1 MMLVLNIA
9 ANGMEARSKETAI
22 IANNIANISTD
33 GYKSQQATF
42 SDLLYIK
49 EQRPGVQFN
58 EEGNIIP
65 TGIQIGLGTKLVGTY
80 RLLNQGPPKQTNSQ
94 FDLSINGNG
103 YFRIEMPDGTF
114 AYTRNGSLRLD
125 SNGQLVTNDG
135 LIVSPGIII
144 PQNYNAVDGGGVIIN
159 GSGQVFVKI
168 DNEAPQL
175 IGQLD
180 IANFPNPGGLETQ
193 GNNLLTVTESSG
205 NEILGTAGLDGMGF
219 FQQKWLEASNVNPIT
234 ELVNLVT
241 AQRAFEFSS
250 KCFKAGDEMTQTAT
264 TLKT

>member
-22 IANNIANISTD
+22 IANNVANISTD
-33 GYKSQQATF
+33 GYKSEQSNF

-65 TGIQIGLGTKLVGTY
+65 TGIQIGLGTKLTGTY
-80 RLLNQGPPKQTNSQ
+80 RLLTQGAPKQTNSQ

-103 YFRIEMPDGTF
+103 YFRVEMPDGTF
-114 AYTRNGSLRLD
+114 SYTRNGSFKLNAD
-125 SNGQLVTNDG
+125 AQLVTNQG
-135 LIVSPGIII
+135 LTVSPGIII
-144 PQNYNAVDGGGVIIN
+144 PQNHLGVNIN
-159 GSGQVFVKI
+159 ESGQVFVTLAG
-168 DNEAPQL
+168 NEAPQL
-175 IGQLD
+175 VGQLD
-180 IANFPNPGGLETQ
+180 IANFPNPGGLEAQ
-193 GNNLLTVTESSG
+193 GDNLFIVTESSG
-205 NEILGTAGLDGMGF
+205 DEILGTAGLDGMGTF
-219 FQQKWLEASNVNPIT
+219 RQGWLESSNVNPIT
-234 ELVNLVT
+234 ELVKLVT

-250 KCFKAGDEMTQTAT
+250 KCFKAGDEMTQTMT